1 MESDLS
7 INPPGFS
14 IQLCN
19 GDRGASQ
26 RVNKILKR
34 RYGIT
39 GELISGNS
47 TPGVVALWPKRTHP
61 EEEEEEDE
69 EERTSKTKE
78 KNKKKQQENKKNKK
92 QNNKQQSQFETL
104 SK

>member
-1 MESDLS
+1 MIKFVRSFRPPVPVSKLKCNNLTGELISVESDLS

-61 EEEEEEDE
+61 EEEEEEE
-69 EERTSKTKE
+69 EAGHS
-78 KNKKKQQENKKNKK
+78 N
-92 QNNKQQSQFETL
+92 
-104 SK
+104 